1 MKSTIGNYVH
11 LKAENYIGYGTA
23 KKGEEVQPWVKSLK
37 AQRDKNMMRLKQIK
51 EPSKDILKELEKR
64 IANENVQKQAKEIA
78 ENKVAFSQSLDQI
91 TSELKKKL
99 IAEVPK
105 KFAFPDSGIRL
116 VQSNIK
122 TNKNMTNIEAAKK
135 ARALFSDNIKT
146 INNNTKEG
154 KPIQARTLNTLLK
167 NLSDFFNYLGIVNN
181 NLDFIKYRNL
191 DNRSTIAALEGLIQ
205 LDSLSEINKATL
217 HGVYGEAL
225 VNMVSDN
232 CRTLV
237 GKELEKTVKD
247 ALATGETRTS
257 FQMDESMIE
266 SAVQQDFLE
275 RTGLNLYQIRSTQ
288 DKVDASIIINNEEI
302 NASVKTYTPKNNYIT
317 AHLQDVSLISS
328 LVSTEEQFGNHW
340 LNLHALNT
348 SADRKR
354 ITDEEFAKH
363 IQYEALAAGNLL
375 KKGAAVADTF
385 VAIDAV
391 QGRVYAKSVKD
402 ILTNNTKYFSL
413 KPPIASISIANER
426 AETYHH
432 RIANILLELHQKKI
446 SVGYKVLFR

>member
-1 MKSTIGNYVH
+1 MKSPIGNYIH
-11 LKAENYIGYGTA
+11 LSVENYIGYGTA
-23 KKGEEVQPWVKSLK
+23 FKGEPNQPWIKSLK
-37 AQRDKNMMRLKQIK
+37 AQRDRNKMRVDQLK
-51 EPSKDILKELEKR
+51 EPSQDTLKELKRR
-64 IANENVQKQAKEIA
+64 IANENTQKQAKEIA
-78 ENKVAFSQSLDQI
+78 ENKVAFSQSLDKI

-105 KFAFPDSGIRL
+105 KFAFPDSGIRV

-122 TNKNMTNIEAAKK
+122 TDKNMTNIEAAKK

-154 KPIQARTLNTLLK
+154 KPIQTRTLNALLK
-167 NLSDFFNYLGIVNN
+167 NLSDFFNYLGIINN

-247 ALATGETRTS
+247 ALTTGETRTS

-288 DKVDASIIINNEEI
+288 DKVDASITINNEEI
-302 NASVKTYTPKNNYIT
+302 NASVKAYTPKGNYIT

-328 LVSTEEQFGNHW
+328 LIATEEQFGNHW
-340 LNLHALNT
+340 INLHALNVN
-348 SADRKR
+348 SSRKKL
-354 ITDEEFAKH
+354 TDEEFKKH
-363 IQYEALAAGNLL
+363 VQYEALAAGNLL
-375 KKGAAVADTF
+375 KKGAAIADTF
-385 VAIDAV
+385 VVIDAEKGQV
-391 QGRVYAKSVKD
+391 FAKTVKD
-402 ILTNNTKYFSL
+402 ILRNGTNFFTF
-413 KPPIASISIANER
+413 KPNISSISINNER
-426 AETYHH
+426 ASSYTH
-432 RIANILLELHQKKI
+432 RISNILLSLHQQKI
-446 SVGYKVLFR
+446 SVSYKISFK